1 MNVNEPV
8 IIKAKFAGSG
18 KSYIGEY
25 VFNMNKSVLFVMP
38 NNRQLQENNREGLVN
53 FFP

>member
-18 KSYIGEY
+18 KRYIGEY
-25 VFNMNKSVLFVMP
+25 VVIMNKSVLFVMP
-38 NNRQLQENNREGLVN
+38 NK
-53 FFP
+53 

>member
-25 VFNMNKSVLFVMP
+25 VF
-38 NNRQLQENNREGLVN
+38 
-53 FFP
+53 FFQYA